1 MEDRLSEEKPKETF
15 TISKIFHDAFPHYM
29 AMGMTAEE
37 FWDGEPWLVKAY
49 RKAYRIRVEN
59 EERTADRNAWRIG
72 QYIRFALV
80 SVPITVN
87 GFAPKGHHMQEYP
100 EKPMTMAAEEQKK
113 EKVRKKQEA
122 NKQEMAQA
130 LFHAFTEKMNKNIRK
145 RLEKE
150 KATQT

>member
-29 AMGMTAEE
+29 AMGMSVEE

>member
-1 MEDRLSEEKPKETF
+1 MEDRLREDKPKETF
-15 TISKIFHDAFPHYM
+15 TISKIFRDAFPHYM
-29 AMGMTAEE
+29 VMGMTAEE
-37 FWDGEPWLVKAY
+37 FWDGDPWLVKAY

-59 EERTADRNAWRIG
+59 EERMADRNAWRVG

-87 GFAPKGHHMQEYP
+87 GFAPKGHHLQNYP
-100 EKPMTMAAEEQKK
+100 EKPMTMEAEEQKK
-113 EKVRKKQEA
+113 EEVKKKQEA
-122 NKQEMAQA
+122 SKQEMAQA

-150 KATQT
+150 KASQA